1 MIQNCLINSKW
12 LKEFSP
18 YPLNYNTKELD
29 NYIKLSEAIWILPII
44 GREWYEELLKQV
56 KTNTLTD
63 ANSTA
68 LVEAIWPYLGFAV
81 CYEAL
86 PMTWASV
93 TETGIVKGHSDNSE
107 SLTLKDL
114 TLVQQHLRNQV
125 EARKDYCKQWLCE
138 HSVSFPL
145 IDCCGCGCSWCQHNN
160 TKLNKPNP
168 NQQIYSTRRKCT
180 NLM

>member
-1 MIQNCLINSKW
+1 M
-12 LKEFSP
+12 
-18 YPLNYNTKELD
+18 
-29 NYIKLSEAIWILPII
+29 
-44 GREWYEELLKQV
+44 
-56 KTNTLTD
+56 TD

-145 IDCCGCGCSWCQHNN
+145 VDLCKCGCSSCQENA
-160 TKLNKPNP
+160 KLNKPNP
-168 NQQIYSTRRKCT
+168 QAQIYSTNRKCT